1 MFVGVLNMKAKFRLT
16 SILAASMAAI
26 SIYAQ
31 GAPPVQQQQQQ
42 QQSPAANTAA
52 MTAEQKTTVLKGIE
66 DILSNRAFVPGVDFK
81 KWPDQIS
88 KKQEDLDKAESVGA
102 FTSVINGALR
112 DFGLSHIRLL
122 SPRSAAQR
130 GRTTTVGMGVQSG
143 ADAEGLKVRGIAEAG
158 PAKDAGIEIGDV
170 ITKVNGKKPEN
181 PDALTGERGAKLQLE
196 LKKASGDVKN
206 VEVELKEYSTVRKET
221 LTWPTE
227 DTAVLKIYTF
237 SAGYDRANIET
248 LLKQANEKAKY
259 LVLDLRSNGG
269 GAVNNLNHLLSLLM
283 PPDTIYGT
291 FVSRRT
297 FDDYVKANPDKS
309 NTVEEIAKWTEN
321 KTKTRARE
329 GNPYFKGKI
338 AVLMNRGSASASEIC
353 ASALKECVDAKLI
366 GGRSAGAVL
375 ASTFQRLPEGFSIQI
390 PVSDY
395 ISAKGERL
403 EKNPRVPD
411 EEVTGQAA
419 DGKDPVIEKA
429 IEILKKNP

>member
-1 MFVGVLNMKAKFRLT
+1 MKAKFRLT
-16 SILAASMAAI
+16 SILVASLAAI
-26 SIYAQ
+26 AIRAQ
-31 GAPPVQQQQQQ
+31 GAPPTQQQQPPN
-42 QQSPAANTAA
+42 PAGNTAP

-66 DILSNRAFVPGVDFK
+66 DILTNRAFVPGTDFK
-81 KWPDQIS
+81 KWSEQVT
-88 KKQEDLDKAESVGA
+88 KKQEDLDKAETVGA

-122 SPRSAAQR
+122 SPRSAAAR
-130 GRTTTVGMGVQSG
+130 GRTTTIGMGVQSG

-196 LKKASGDVKN
+196 LKKSSGDVKN
-206 VEVELKEYSTVRKET
+206 VEVELKEYSIVRKET
-221 LTWPTE
+221 LAWPAE
-227 DTAVLKIYTF
+227 DTAVMKIYTF
-237 SAGYDRANIET
+237 STGYDRTNIET
-248 LLKQANEKAKY
+248 LIKEASAKAKF

-297 FDDYVKANPDKS
+297 YDDYVKANPDKS
-309 NTVEEIAKWTEN
+309 TAVEDIAKWTDS

-329 GNPYFKGKI
+329 GVPYFKGKI
-338 AVLMNRGSASASEIC
+338 AVLLNRGSASASEIC
-353 ASALKECVDAKLI
+353 ASALKEGVGAKFI

-411 EEVTGQAA
+411 EEVTGTVA
-419 DGKDPVIEKA
+419 DGKDPVVEKA
-429 IEILKKNP
+429 IEILKKEAGK